1 MIRAFISALPTRA
14 ALSVPVDLLRF
25 FQIYDFRPARR
36 EIVTP
41 RPPPSRSFYF
51 FFTFNRL
58 SLVKGRRELSSHRV
72 NSAPDMRNWDLS
84 WVDDRRHAL
93 KQGHVEQL
101 NIHGLGREKGRK
113 ERETVVVRF

>member
-1 MIRAFISALPTRA
+1 MQGDRNSSATPVSFLLFLFHIQPT
-14 ALSVPVDLLRF
+14 LSRG
-25 FQIYDFRPARR
+25 
-36 EIVTP
+36 
-41 RPPPSRSFYF
+41 
-51 FFTFNRL
+51 
-58 SLVKGRRELSSHRV
+58 KGRRELSSHRV

>member
-58 SLVKGRRELSSHRV
+58 SLG
-72 NSAPDMRNWDLS
+72 
-84 WVDDRRHAL
+84 
-93 KQGHVEQL
+93 
-101 NIHGLGREKGRK
+101 
-113 ERETVVVRF
+113 EREGESFRLTVLIPLRI